1 MAVGIIRDVLLQNYG
16 IYALQKP
23 ILFVSCAI
31 VAVVAFYFGKL
42 VTYLDPIVKPLDNIS
57 VALWTVIGTGK
68 ALSAGLDVVP
78 SIILGTITAIGGGIS
93 RDVFMNREPEAFQA
107 GTLNNTAALV
117 GATAFAVMKQNHIL
131 ENWAAITCVALVLVL
146 RYAAIL
152 FGWRTTPPKDYSDT
166 ITRAVTRPVIT
177 VANKVR
183 PPKGKLEREKE
194 RELQRS
200 GKLFRVK
207 NRKHDNAH
215 TTGSMAP
222 IGGAQSGGV
231 ASHGAAAS
239 DVTHGATTS
248 GTVHDAAAG
257 GVVAHG
263 AAANGAAHGAAAHGA
278 THGATASSSTH
289 GATTAGSTHVGHEHV
304 ENPSDRIRISASDR
318 IRISDIAEFR
328 SVTASLHPVVV
339 EGTEEAAEVRDPF
352 EPQTK
357 SC

>member
-1 MAVGIIRDVLLQNYG
+1 
-16 IYALQKP
+16 
-23 ILFVSCAI
+23 
-31 VAVVAFYFGKL
+31 
-42 VTYLDPIVKPLDNIS
+42 
-57 VALWTVIGTGK
+57 
-68 ALSAGLDVVP
+68 
-78 SIILGTITAIGGGIS
+78 
-93 RDVFMNREPEAFQA
+93 MNREPEAFQE

-131 ENWAAITCVALVLVL
+131 ENWAAITCVVLVLVL

-207 NRKHDNAH
+207 NRKHDNTH
-215 TTGSMAP
+215 MTGSMAP
-222 IGGAQSGGV
+222 IGGTQSGGGV
-231 ASHGAAAS
+231 ASHGAATS
-239 DVTHGATTS
+239 GVTHGATTS
-248 GTVHDAAAG
+248 GTVHDAAAC

-263 AAANGAAHGAAAHGA
+263 ATTSDTVHGAAADSAAHGAPAGSSPHG
-278 THGATASSSTH
+278 GP
-289 GATTAGSTHVGHEHV
+289 TAGSPHVGHEHV